1 MENLKVITNHS
12 LQKEKDTAIV
22 FNRGVVGETDSLI
35 LTSVKIN
42 VFAF

>member
-22 FNRGVVGETDSLI
+22 FNSGVVGETDSLI
-35 LTSVKIN
+35 FASVTIN
-42 VFAF
+42 IL